1 MPPGGW
7 HTHAPPQEV
16 AQCWR
21 RTCQDVAQSSSF
33 AIRSLESAILRAFPA
48 LASGV
53 TAARHR
59 ESDVFTEFDGFV
71 PQAGGVLDPSVTGRA
86 VSATTLE
93 DAAKCPLRFFM
104 RIGLGV
110 RPIEEGKADEDAWLP
125 ATTRGLE
132 LHALYARIMRAVRAE
147 GREPSLQLDLA
158 RLHEWGRAR
167 LAELR
172 QEMPPPSDE
181 VCQRES
187 REFLEDLD
195 AFLAAECEGWHG
207 RGAMSFEVSF
217 GFPLTEGEEEP
228 LASADPLVIDI
239 GDGRRLVLHG
249 RIDRIN
255 RIGAHE
261 YEVADYKGSYWPDDW
276 QGTFAGGTRL
286 QHAIYGAAAAQ
297 LLHAA
302 DPKARVVR
310 GTYLFPRVRA
320 HRARKFITAP
330 SRQKLVAVL
339 RDLADVIGIGAFA
352 PATEGS
358 PCTWCEF
365 KSACHAG
372 GSDHTAAKVD
382 DLGNGALA
390 PYRRLRQNHE

>member
-1 MPPGGW
+1 MLAANLPGRG
-7 HTHAPPQEV
+7 AKLQLCDSV
-16 AQCWR
+16 AQ
-21 RTCQDVAQSSSF
+21 
-33 AIRSLESAILRAFPA
+33 SAILRAFPA

-228 LASADPLVIDI
+228 LARADPLVIDI

-261 YEVADYKGSYWPDDW
+261 YRGGRLQDRRATRPDDW
-276 QGTFAGGTRL
+276 QGDLRGR
-286 QHAIYGAAAAQ
+286 
-297 LLHAA
+297 HAA
-302 DPKARVVR
+302 PARDLRCGGCPVAARR
-310 GTYLFPRVRA
+310 GPEGPRGPRHLPLPARA
-320 HRARKFITAP
+320 GPIARGSSITAP

-339 RDLADVIGIGAFA
+339 RDLADVIGIGTFA
-352 PATEGS
+352 PCHRGLALHVVRIQIGLSRGRLGS
-358 PCTWCEF
+358 RRP
-365 KSACHAG
+365 
-372 GSDHTAAKVD
+372 AKVD